1 MKVAE
6 LKGYKAWRAFGV
18 FHKLM
23 LGLKMLPAYMGE
35 SYEEF
40 FERVSLMPAAD
51 QEKLIRE
58 AALFVDLEQDEVEHL
73 LHFCSDPNG
82 VPYSSENLKSLSP
95 DQIFEIV
102 VAVSKEIAKIK
113 VDFLTENEKKNLKT
127 SL

>member
-40 FERVSLMPAAD
+40 FERVSIMPAAD

-58 AALFVDLEQDEVEHL
+58 AALFVDLEQDEVEHSTTL
-73 LHFCSDPNG
+73 LFRSQW
-82 VPYSSENLKSLSP
+82 SP
-95 DQIFEIV
+95 LLFRKPEEPF
-102 VAVSKEIAKIK
+102 A
-113 VDFLTENEKKNLKT
+113 
-127 SL
+127 